1 MLVLFSKKTDEIW
14 HRRKIQSYTSYLQ
27 RATNTLSAKKIN
39 KQIIQYG
46 FCYKISD
53 SSSVIATHLV
63 SNSRT
68 KCDYES
74 FLCFSDASSKVC
86 FLSLNH
92 ARKKT
97 PKFLFDTFHAK
108 HVFTRHS
115 LIFFSKKCATFAL
128 ILSIHAQFFWQN
140 VFNLFFSLAVPRE
153 DQVLI
158 AKFYAVHATKWI
170 PTDKRRGPGATSKNQ
185 KEKGSL

>member
-92 ARKKT
+92 ARKKNT
-97 PKFLFDTFHAK
+97 QVPIWHIPCQTCFHTTQ
-108 HVFTRHS
+108 F
-115 LIFFSKKCATFAL
+115 IFFSKKCATFAL
-128 ILSIHAQFFWQN
+128 ILSIHAQCFWQN